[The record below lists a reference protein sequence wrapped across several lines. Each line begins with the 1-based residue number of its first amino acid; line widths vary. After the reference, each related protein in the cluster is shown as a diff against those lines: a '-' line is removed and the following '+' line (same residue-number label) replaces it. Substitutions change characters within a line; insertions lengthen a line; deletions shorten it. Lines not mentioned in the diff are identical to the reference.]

1 MIDYFEHPMLSEPAV
16 RIIGFYQDEVYSVH
30 VMIFNQK
37 DYAAFKE
44 ELQREAEELLPKE
57 WLESGDYF
65 IIKGNAG
72 TSWSDP
78 VKNQLNID
86 TVKEEYLNLEEDNV
100 MADITMNRWVDREFG
115 PSGLR

>member
-1 MIDYFEHPMLSEPAV
+1 MLSEPAV
-16 RIIGFYQDEVYSVH
+16 RIISFYQDEVYSVH